1 VIGFGAAV
9 ALFRSAHGA
18 HAALADRIA
27 GCRNKTFTIIGLGGH
42 RPVGPDTLVCTRGK
56 RLGDARVRIFVVQW
70 RNGRATGSVYVSAFE
85 GAVTPVAALTGARK
99 QNRRMTAEFHAGQ
112 VPWSKDD
119 RAEGVPLELESPLAS
134 ARDRTGA
141 SQHRSRKCASHGRGE
156 ASPVQPT
163 RSEPR

>member
-1 VIGFGAAV
+1 MARFSGGLQVRKEV
-9 ALFRSAHGA
+9 
-18 HAALADRIA
+18 D
-27 GCRNKTFTIIGLGGH
+27 TFTIIGLGGH

-56 RLGDARVRIFVVQW
+56 RLGDARVRIFAVQW

-119 RAEGVPLELESPLAS
+119 RAEGVSLELERPRLGSGS
-134 ARDRTGA
+134 N
-141 SQHRSRKCASHGRGE
+141 
-156 ASPVQPT
+156 
-163 RSEPR
+163 RSEPASVEEVRVARPQ